1 MSARLRGGKTAMLL
15 VLVLVAA
22 RWSLAVP
29 CLSPCATAAGGGARS
44 STAAHCA
51 DAASDGATATG
62 ECEMMRAR
70 VDPATTSSTE
80 RPVSSASDAVHSV
93 DPRTTQR
100 TLARPALHL
109 SMHLPLSP
117 PGGIRPLRI

>member
-29 CLSPCATAAGGGARS
+29 CLSPCATAAAAGARS

-51 DAASDGATATG
+51 DAASDGPTVTG
-62 ECEMMRAR
+62 ECDMMRAQAA
-70 VDPATTSSTE
+70 PATASSTE
-80 RPVSSASDAVHSV
+80 RPVSSEWDAVHSF
-93 DPRTTQR
+93 DHLSPQL
-100 TLARPALHL
+100 TLAHRALHC
-109 SMHLPLSP
+109 STHLPQSP
-117 PGGIRPLRI
+117 PGGMRPLRI